1 MYTLVSSVPQAWGR
15 ALRWSPLGL
24 EFALCK
30 GFRHEFDFTNAGAA
44 AQMLSLLQQALMVC
58 VSQGTCLFHLS
69 HPLPASSYSSQS
81 RVTIQL
87 PAESD
92 EIASLHPDVGDTRL
106 LPLFPGRSG

>member
-1 MYTLVSSVPQAWGR
+1 MLVSSVPQAWGR

-69 HPLPASSYSSQS
+69 HPLPASRYSSQS

-92 EIASLHPDVGDTRL
+92 EIASLHPDVGDTCL
-106 LPLFPGRSG
+106 LPLFPARSG